1 MHKHKPSFEGFFC
14 RGDNMKYIIAS
25 DYDGTLRIDNKISDT
40 VIDAIK
46 KFRSKGN
53 LFGIVTGRSYDNGY
67 EVFKGEEIPFDFIVM
82 CGGSSAC
89 DKDGNILFANYVNGD
104 IADRYVKRC
113 FELTKSPCG
122 ITNEKM
128 YYRFH
133 PDLPDGGVINGRE
146 YVVHKKAK
154 EIKTFVMANA
164 ICDTAEDAAKVVEVL
179 KSEFGEY
186 LNPQQNGRCIDC
198 PPVGVNKATGLEQL
212 AKVLGMDKE
221 NIYTVGDN
229 YNDLD
234 MLKAFKSCAI
244 RTGVEEIRKYA
255 DYICD
260 DVADVVSIVLGK
272 SK

>member
-1 MHKHKPSFEGFFC
+1 MK
-14 RGDNMKYIIAS
+14 KYIIAS

-67 EVFKGEEIPFDFIVM
+67 EVFKGEGIPFDFIVM

-89 DKDGNILFANYVNGD
+89 DKDGNILFANYAKGDAKINGSTL
-104 IADRYVKRC
+104 AEQYVKRC

-122 ITNEKM
+122 ISLENM
-128 YYRFH
+128 FYRFH
-133 PDLPDGGVINGRE
+133 PDLSDGGVVNGRK
-146 YVVHKKAK
+146 YVAHTDVKK
-154 EIKTFVMANA
+154 IGNFVMCNA
-164 ICDTAEDAAKVVEVL
+164 ICDNAEEAGKVVEIL
-179 KSEFGEY
+179 KKEFGEY
-186 LNPQQNGRCIDC
+186 LNPQQNRRCIDC
-198 PPVGVNKATGLEQL
+198 PPPGVNKATGLVKL
-212 AKVLGMDKE
+212 AEILEVDKE
-221 NIYTVGDN
+221 NIFTVGDN
-229 YNDLD
+229 YNDID

-244 RTGVEEIRKYA
+244 STGVEGIKKYA